1 MKKSVV
7 DLNLKTSKNKYVVDT
22 TPEDPKLPALF
33 VFCGS
38 RGSGK
43 TYACVAMVKHF
54 EKMGHITRTFLICP
68 TKTSNDI
75 FKNLK
80 TLDEKKHVC
89 YHENRCKVSLHN
101 IIHELKKDW
110 KQFDDAL
117 KYAKVYKKAMNT
129 GSPPTLEE
137 SYILESTNNE
147 IPPPLR
153 KLFTW

>member
-7 DLNLKTSKNKYVVDT
+7 DLNLKTKKNKYVLDT

-54 EKMGHITRTFLICP
+54 EKMGYITRTFLICP

-80 TLDEKKHVC
+80 TLDEKKMCVTM
-89 YHENRCKVSLHN
+89 KTGAKDLS
-101 IIHELKKDW
+101 IIL
-110 KQFDDAL
+110 F
-117 KYAKVYKKAMNT
+117 
-129 GSPPTLEE
+129 
-137 SYILESTNNE
+137 
-147 IPPPLR
+147 R
-153 KLFTW
+153 K